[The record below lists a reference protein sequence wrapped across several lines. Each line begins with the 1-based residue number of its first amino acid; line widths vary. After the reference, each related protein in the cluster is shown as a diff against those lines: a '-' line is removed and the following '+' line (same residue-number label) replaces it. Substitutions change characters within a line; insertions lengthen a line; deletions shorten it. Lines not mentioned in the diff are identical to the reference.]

1 MKPWLPLWKDT
12 PKRVWVIS
20 YCLCKVNEVWMS
32 YYACSC
38 TFLDLTFSQHSVYL
52 YPIWRSKWFF
62 LRCLAKF
69 EVFAIAEVALWA
81 KLEKCEFI
89 FLRIAWLKK
98 GKHLCS
104 ECYVSC
110 FLMYWDLCNFNKN
123 DTKDER
129 WMDARWYPAL
139 NAQFNEYQRRHE
151 WHRAKLNAVFHL
163 PFGYASFPSVDI
175 MQQLTTMW
183 EPYKPIRCLGDCSFP
198 LYSAC
203 VRMCK
208 LATAHSLPLE
218 NGSLKVGQEYHKQ
231 NTIQFWL

>member
-1 MKPWLPLWKDT
+1 MS
-12 PKRVWVIS
+12 WVG
-20 YCLCKVNEVWMS
+20 
-32 YYACSC
+32 
-38 TFLDLTFSQHSVYL
+38 DLS
-52 YPIWRSKWFF
+52 WFF
-62 LRCLAKF
+62 TPGKYT
-69 EVFAIAEVALWA
+69 LWVGLVTMYTLINHFDMFQRNTVLHLSI
-81 KLEKCEFI
+81 LEAF
-89 FLRIAWLKK
+89 
-98 GKHLCS
+98 S
-104 ECYVSC
+104 
-110 FLMYWDLCNFNKN
+110 DLCNFNKN